1 MSDIE
6 IMKSTTV
13 LTRQDK
19 LGAIKVRLGLGRNNY
34 QVSPGLYA
42 LGMPDPSSPV
52 LVTANYKLT
61 YDTLRSHLTGQN
73 LWILVLDTKG
83 INVWC
88 AAGKGTFGTTE
99 LIRRIKITRLE
110 EVVLH
115 RNLIL
120 PQLGAP
126 GVMGYKVTKDTG
138 FKITYGP
145 IRAED
150 IPTFLANGMKATD
163 QMRRVTFTLKERLMV
178 VPVEV
183 QYAVKLLPAL
193 FVILVL
199 FNLVTPNPTGTPLH
213 QSVGAVLR
221 VSFYQL
227 LPHIMAFLL
236 GTLGIAA
243 FLPYLPG
250 KSFALKGLFM
260 GVLWSGVIFRF
271 APMFYYPESQLI
283 VWAHVLIATAITTF
297 FSLNFTGSTTFT
309 SPSGVQKETLIS
321 IPIIALSTLVGF
333 AMLIVSK
340 VLQFK

>member
-1 MSDIE
+1 MSDLH
-6 IMKSTTV
+6 IMKATTA

-19 LGAIKVRLGLGRNNY
+19 LGAIKVRLGLGRNKY
-34 QVSPGLYA
+34 KVSPGLYA
-42 LGMPDPSSPV
+42 LGIPDPSSPV

-61 YDTLRSHLTGQN
+61 YDTLRSHLTGQD

-88 AAGKGTFGTTE
+88 AAGKGTFGTAE
-99 LIRRIKITRLE
+99 LIHRIKNTRLE

-126 GVMGYKVTKDTG
+126 GVAGYQVTKATG
-138 FKITYGP
+138 FKIIYGP

-150 IPTFLANGMKATD
+150 ISTFLANGMKATD

-183 QYAVKLLPAL
+183 QYAVKLLPVL
-193 FVILVL
+193 YVILLL
-199 FNLVTPNPTGTPLH
+199 FNLVTPDQTGTSLH
-213 QSVGAVLR
+213 QSVGAVAV

-227 LPHIMAFLL
+227 LPHAVAFLL

-243 FLPYLPG
+243 LLPCLPG

-260 GVLWSGVIFRF
+260 GVLWSGAILWFSPVFH
-271 APMFYYPESQLI
+271 YPESPLI
-283 VWAHVLIATAITTF
+283 VWAHALIATAITTF

-309 SPSGVQKETLIS
+309 SPSGVQKETLMS
-321 IPIIALSTLVGF
+321 IPLIVLSTMAGCVMLV
-333 AMLIVSK
+333 VSK
-340 VLQFK
+340 VLQFR